1 MKDAIAIVDAA
12 MRDLSAGRVVS
23 PQRTVMSVNPATRLG
38 LMPGAMSDLGRFGIK
53 VVSLSSDAPKYGLPS
68 HQGLMLLFDDV
79 TGRPLAALDTHALT
93 RLRTAAASAVATR
106 ALARGDAV
114 TLAIIGCG
122 DLAAPHIEAISAVR
136 PIRRVILWS
145 RTKESAHKLAE
156 LSSAVSRQ
164 TISVAQ
170 SVEAAVA
177 EADIVC
183 TLTASLTPVLLGT
196 WLKPGQHVNLVGSSL
211 RAPREADDE
220 VVARGYFIADQR
232 EHALAQAGEFCH
244 AVDEGRIGTDH
255 LKGEI
260 GEVLLG
266 RVPGRAGDAQITI
279 YKSLGHIAQD
289 IAVAEQAVSRAY
301 KSDKVA
307 AVDW

>member
-1 MKDAIAIVDAA
+1 MADAIAIVDAA
-12 MRDLSAGRVVS
+12 MRDLSSGRVIS

-38 LMPGAMSDLGRFGIK
+38 LMPGAMPDLGRFGLK

-68 HQGLMLLFDDV
+68 HQGLMLLFDDA

-106 ALARGDAV
+106 ALARTDAA

-122 DLAAPHIEAISAVR
+122 DLAAPHIDAISIVR

-145 RTKESAHKLAE
+145 RTKENARKLAE
-156 LSSAVSRQ
+156 RRASRDQDVSVTDTVEEAVS
-164 TISVAQ
+164 
-170 SVEAAVA
+170 

-183 TLTASLTPVLLGT
+183 TLTASPMPVLQGA
-196 WLKPGQHVNLVGSSL
+196 WLKPGQHINLVGSSL

-220 VVARGYFIADQR
+220 VVALGTFIADQR
-232 EHALAQAGEFCH
+232 EHALSQAGEFCH
-244 AVDEGRIGTDH
+244 AVEAGRVGLDH

-266 RVPGRAGDAQITI
+266 RVAGRTGEGEITI
-279 YKSLGHIAQD
+279 YKSLGHVAQD
-289 IAVAEQAVSRAY
+289 IAVAEAAVSRAY
-301 KSDKVA
+301 KSDKIV

>member
-1 MKDAIAIVDAA
+1 MPDAIAIVDAA
-12 MRDLSAGRVVS
+12 MRDLSSGRVVS

-38 LMPGAMSDLGRFGIK
+38 LMPGAMPDLGRFGLK

-68 HQGLMLLFDDV
+68 HQGLMLLFDDA

-106 ALARGDAV
+106 ALARGNAQ

-122 DLAAPHIEAISAVR
+122 DLAAPHIEAISSVR

-145 RTKESAHKLAE
+145 RTRESAEKLAK
-156 LSSAVSRQ
+156 ARVGVADQDIR
-164 TISVAQ
+164 VAQ
-170 SVEAAVA
+170 SVEEAVA
-177 EADIVC
+177 DADIVC
-183 TLTASLTPVLLGT
+183 TLTASPTPILLGA
-196 WLKPGQHVNLVGSSL
+196 WLKPGQHINLVGSSL

-244 AVDEGRIGTDH
+244 AVEEGRVSPDH

-260 GEVLLG
+260 GELLLG
-266 RVPGRAGDAQITI
+266 RVPGRADDSQITL
-279 YKSLGHIAQD
+279 YKSLGHVAQD
-289 IAVAEQAVSRAY
+289 IAVAEAALSRAY
-301 KSDKVA
+301 KSDKVV
-307 AVDW
+307 AVEW